1 MSQLKPPP
9 HQVRPA
15 RKPASADSSEL
26 EYEDDPYAQPAAP
39 LAPAIPR
46 AAAGTTE
53 NRVIFALVGGVVLGG
68 LMVFLLG
75 KYRIV
80 AAEEYMGGGRGPGA
94 GNVVTGSPIPIY
106 SSPAGSHVA
115 TPPPGGNGS
124 QAGPPPGSNQGASP
138 QGSQQ
143 GGPPPGG
150 QAQGSDP
157 QGQGRDHF
165 PTGELKPGK
174 QNIDY
179 TGSYFLGPENAAHT
193 LAIYSDFECPACGQ
207 WAEGLKP
214 TIETYKDR
222 LKVVFKHLP
231 LPMHPKAK
239 GAAIA
244 AEAAGRQGKFWEM
257 HDLLF
262 QNNTSLGPDLYA
274 QLAGQLSLDLARF
287 KKDQTE
293 KELSDKVM
301 RDFKE
306 GERARVH
313 GTPSFFV
320 DGQLADVGHPS
331 QLETLLAN
339 LFGGGG
345 G

>member
-9 HQVRPA
+9 HEARPA
-15 RKPASADSSEL
+15 RKPASADSSEP

-39 LAPAIPR
+39 HAPAPQR

-53 NRVIFALVGGVVLGG
+53 NRVIFALVGGVLLGG
-68 LMVFLLG
+68 LMVFFMG
-75 KYRIV
+75 RYRIV
-80 AAEEYMGGGRGPGA
+80 TAEEYMGAGRGPGPGSA
-94 GNVVTGSPIPIY
+94 VTGAPIPIY
-106 SSPAGSHVA
+106 SAPAGSHVA
-115 TPPPGGNGS
+115 PPPGGDGS
-124 QAGPPPGSNQGASP
+124 QAGPPPGSQS

-143 GGPPPGG
+143 G
-150 QAQGSDP
+150 
-157 QGQGRDHF
+157 GRDHF

-179 TGSYFLGPENAAHT
+179 TGSYFLGPPNAAHT

-207 WAEGLKP
+207 WAEGMKP

-262 QNNTSLGPDLYA
+262 QNNTSLGPDLYT
-274 QLAGQLSLDLARF
+274 QLAGQLSLDVGRF
-287 KKDQTE
+287 KKDQGD